1 MVNYSLKWVA
11 WKMEDPVL
19 IATEGPLNGQ
29 QWILKGQLLIG
40 RDGGCDIV
48 IPDRQVSRQHAR
60 VTNTGKGILLEDLGS
75 KNGTFVNNQPVSAE
89 LKLVEADE
97 IQIALTQTFLF
108 LSSDATLPLSDL
120 PPELGQM
127 FNLRLESAS
136 KRVWVRGVELEPP
149 LSAQQFNLLAL
160 LVENTGEVVS
170 REALIDAVW
179 EEDTRWVTEQA
190 FDALLRRLRDR
201 LNQIDPDYDYIVTV
215 RGHGLRLQNE
225 PH

>member
-1 MVNYSLKWVA
+1 
-11 WKMEDPVL
+11 MEDPVL

-29 QWILKGQLLIG
+29 QWILKGPLLIG
-40 RDGGCDIV
+40 RDGVCDIV

-60 VTNTGKGILLEDLGS
+60 ITNTGKGILLEDLSS
-75 KNGTFVNNQPVSAE
+75 KNGTFVNNQPVSGE
-89 LKLVEADE
+89 QKLVEADE
-97 IQIALTQTFLF
+97 IQIALTQSFLF

-120 PPELGQM
+120 PPELSQV
-127 FNLRLESAS
+127 FNLRLDRAS
-136 KRVWVRGVELEPP
+136 KRVWVRGVELDPP
-149 LSAQQFNLLAL
+149 LSAQQFHLLAL
-160 LVENTGEVVS
+160 LYENSGEVVS
-170 REALIDAVW
+170 REALIEAVW
-179 EEDTRWVTEQA
+179 EADTRWVTEQA